1 LRREKSDL
9 TVYDE
14 HNQQTVIN
22 KIKNMFK
29 TAKLLENDNPIGED
43 LKDVSYHLNQIVD
56 EISRICDFLPRRDKD
71 EI

>member
-1 LRREKSDL
+1 MRREKSDL

>member
-1 LRREKSDL
+1 
-9 TVYDE
+9 
-14 HNQQTVIN
+14 
-22 KIKNMFK
+22 MFK

-71 EI
+71 EIQKLVKVTSIMRQKLNMATEDILES